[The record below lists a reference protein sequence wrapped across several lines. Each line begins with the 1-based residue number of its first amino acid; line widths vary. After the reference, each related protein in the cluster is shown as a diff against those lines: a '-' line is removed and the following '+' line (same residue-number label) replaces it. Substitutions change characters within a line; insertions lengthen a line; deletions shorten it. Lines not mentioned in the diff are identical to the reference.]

1 MELTVHTDTFSAPEG
16 MISLEYFP
24 VANYVLNMNG
34 FDTIRRL
41 TISNTGACAW
51 GRTEVTLS
59 GDMLLQSSATFD
71 TFGAGEGADL
81 SDKIILTLDHAGLM
95 QITESDGIFFTIK
108 VAVDGTEVFSRK
120 YPLMLTAYDHWMG
133 TRIRPELTAAF
144 VTPNHPLVARLAASA
159 SRKLAASTGDGSLNA
174 YQWGN
179 PNRVRMQVAA
189 IFDAM
194 HDESITY
201 ISAPASFEAAGQRI
215 RTADKVLSDK
225 MATCIDLSLLMA
237 SVMESTGIR
246 PIIIFTSGHCFVG
259 AWLVRDS
266 YFQSVGDD
274 ADFLLKGMADGV
286 NDIVVVESTL
296 ITAPSRPSFED
307 AVTQARAQLADES
320 KFECFVDIARA
331 RVNNVR
337 PIPLRFFDDKLQA
350 TSDGRQTPDD
360 EVAAADEIRLL
371 DRYDLSAYDRDSAAV
386 TKYTVWERKLLD
398 FTLRNS
404 LLNIRTGRRT
414 IPLLSFAIDSL
425 ENYLADGKTFT
436 IREFPL
442 DETPQPGER
451 GIYDSTRYP
460 ALEPLV
466 VEQMSQRRLH
476 SFLSDERLRDS
487 LKYLYRAA
495 RTSLE
500 ENGAS
505 NLYLALGLLR
515 WLDADNSAEA
525 HYAPILLIP
534 VDIVRSSGIN
544 NYAIR
549 ARDEEVSL
557 NITLSELLR
566 QQHDIDLSAL
576 NVLPADES
584 GIDVKRIFAFIREN
598 IRTKKGWNV
607 LDEAMLGIFSFNKFV
622 MWRDIHAN
630 SDRLHGHEIIAS
642 LVDGRLH
649 TTPDDACMTDAKAA
663 DSGMNPAEYAIP
675 IDVDSSQLEAIIASA
690 EGKSYILHGPPG
702 TGKSQTITNIIANA
716 LFQGRRVLFVAEKMA
731 ALEVVQ
737 SRLEKIGLA
746 PFCLELHSNKAS
758 KQHFL
763 SQMARA
769 LDVARTQADVDY
781 AAMASQVFESRRT
794 LLATIEAIHAKGP
807 SRLSLY
813 DCIERA
819 MALPASPTPQLPLFP
834 TLAQAEANAEL
845 IRGAGAVMRVIGTPN
860 NHPFARLPI
869 KYDGANSEIETI
881 RIIRD
886 FLADTSFMDDLL
898 LKYGPDKKAAEI
910 DVFKSIGNFTSFLG
924 SIILDRETGSEER
937 KTIVSA
943 FRKSSGERYLLRK
956 QYGQGAVMR
965 IESGYVSALRNRWT
979 EARRKWFIP
988 RYFATKAIV
997 KELAPIT
1004 FIENFSSKDVPAMIE
1019 NLEKALKA
1027 DNDYI
1032 GLLPGTLLR
1041 YNQFFSLIA
1050 ESSLTLGEIVAE
1062 AEKWLRNEQNL
1073 RRWNLWQNTR
1083 SEIAER
1089 CGEETARMLDSGMSP
1104 DQAAG
1109 AYLRAYYTGTARR
1122 LIDADSRLMFFNGLV
1137 FEDAIEKYR
1146 ALTRRMQQLSK
1157 EALFCRLASKLPSL
1171 TMLAHESSEIGILR
1185 RNIRNGGRGRSIRS
1199 IIDAIPELLP
1209 KLCPCML
1216 MSPISVAQYL
1226 SIDAEKFDIVI
1237 FDEASQ
1243 MPTSE
1248 AVGAIARGKTLIV
1261 VGDPMQM
1268 PPTSF
1273 FSTQAVGEDEA
1284 HIDDMESILD
1294 DCMALSMPSRHLS
1307 WHYRSRHESL
1317 ITFSNRNYYDG
1328 RLTTFPS
1335 TDNLTS
1341 RVVLRRIAGIY
1352 DRSRTRCNRIE
1363 AEAVVEE
1370 VMRRLAHPVL
1380 SRQSIGIVAFSKVQ
1394 QDKIED
1400 MLNAALASRPDL
1412 QDKAYESAEPVF
1424 VKNLENVQGDERD
1437 VILFSVGYG
1446 PDPTGR
1452 MSMNFGPLNIAGGER
1467 RLNVAVSRARFEM
1480 IVFASFDPEQIDL
1493 QRTGARGVEGL
1504 RRFLE
1509 YARDGQNGIAHSSPA
1524 AVAASVLT
1532 VAGHLRSKGY
1542 EVDTN
1547 VGCSDLK
1554 IDIAVRRPGDK
1565 PAYMAGI
1572 IFDGRRYYAT
1582 KTVRDREI
1590 VQPSVL
1596 ESLGWNVLRVW
1607 TLDLYEHPADTLAM
1621 IESRLAECTSV
1632 SPSEAI
1638 PETDNTAGIEAE
1650 NEDDS
1655 AAMKLHNI
1663 ENASTKLQQPAPVN
1677 TRCEPYHAASI
1688 ISPHQTKD
1696 INSLISHGLAD
1707 MLREII
1713 ATEAPITSDLLYK
1726 RIVRAYGLT
1735 RVSPRLQA
1743 TVDTAL
1749 RQINA
1754 ACTPNGDSGRTYWSD
1769 TVRPEG
1775 YDRYRTD
1782 SGRDFAD
1789 VPVVEVENAM
1799 LYVISQ
1805 QISLSTDDLKRLTAY
1820 QLGYTRKGTVIE
1832 TITGMVAER
1841 LKARGAIKIDGEK
1854 ASTV

>member
-1 MELTVHTDTFSAPEG
+1 MDLTVHADTFSAPEG
-16 MISLEYFP
+16 MIALEYFP

-41 TISNTGACAW
+41 TISNTGANAW
-51 GRTEVTLS
+51 TDTKVTLS
-59 GDMLLQSSATFD
+59 GDLLLQSSATFD
-71 TFGAGEGADL
+71 TIGAGDSVDL
-81 SDKIILTLDHAGLM
+81 SDRIRVTLDHTRLM
-95 QITESDGIFFTIK
+95 QLTESDGIFFTITVEIGK
-108 VAVDGTEVFSRK
+108 TEAFSRK
-120 YPLMLTAYDHWMG
+120 YALMLTAYDHWMG

-144 VTPNHPLVARLAASA
+144 VTPNHPLVARIAASA
-159 SRKLAASTGDGSLNA
+159 SQKLAAATGDGSLNA
-174 YQWGN
+174 YHSGD

-189 IFDAM
+189 IFEAIR
-194 HDESITY
+194 DEN
-201 ISAPASFEAAGQRI
+201 ISYVTAPASFEAAGQRI

-237 SVMESTGIR
+237 SVLEAAGIR
-246 PIIIFTSGHCFVG
+246 PIIIFTSGHCFAG

-274 ADFLLKGMADGV
+274 AGFLLKGLADGV
-286 NDIVVVESTL
+286 NDIVAFETTFV
-296 ITAPSRPSFED
+296 TAPAHPSFED
-307 AVTQARAQLADES
+307 AVTQARAQLADENT
-320 KFECFVDIARA
+320 FECFVDIARA

-337 PIPLRFFDDKLQA
+337 PIPLRI
-350 TSDGRQTPDD
+350 SDEKFHTTDTDTHTAGT
-360 EVAAADEIRLL
+360 EVRLL
-371 DRYDLSAYDRDSAAV
+371 DRYDLSAYDRDTSAV

-460 ALEPLV
+460 MLEPLV

-515 WLDADNSAEA
+515 WLDADNSSEA

-544 NYAIR
+544 NYSIR

-566 QQHDIDLSAL
+566 QQHDIDLSAI
-576 NVLPADES
+576 NVLPSDES
-584 GIDVKRIFAFIREN
+584 GVDVKRIFAFIREK

-607 LDEAMLGIFSFNKFV
+607 LDESMLGIFSFNKFV

-630 SDRLHGHEIIAS
+630 SESLHSHEIIAS

-649 TTPDDACMTDAKAA
+649 TAPDDDSVTDAKAA
-663 DSGMNPAEYAIP
+663 DADMNPAEYAIP

-690 EGKSYILHGPPG
+690 ESKSFILHGPPG

-763 SQMARA
+763 SQLARA
-769 LDVARTQADVDY
+769 LDVERTQADVDY
-781 AAMASQVFESRRT
+781 ASMASQVFDSRRD
-794 LLATIEAIHAKGP
+794 LLDTIEALHATQP
-807 SRLSLY
+807 SGLSLY

-819 MALPASPTPQLPLFP
+819 MALSTSQLPTPQLPLLP
-834 TLAQAEANAEL
+834 TPAQAEANAEL
-845 IRGAGAVMRVIGTPN
+845 IRGAGTVMRVIGTPN

-886 FLADTSFMDDLL
+886 FLADSSFMDDLL
-898 LKYGPDKKAAEI
+898 LKYGTDKKAAEI
-910 DVFKSIGNFTSFLG
+910 DVFKSNGNFTSFLG
-924 SIILDRETGSEER
+924 SIILDRDSGSDER
-937 KTIVSA
+937 KKIVAA
-943 FRKSSGERYLLRK
+943 FRKSSGQRFLLRK

-965 IESGYVSALRNRWT
+965 IESGYISSLRSRWT

-1004 FIENFSSKDVPAMIE
+1004 FIENFSCNDVPDLIE
-1019 NLEKALKA
+1019 NLEKALQA
-1027 DNDYI
+1027 DNEYI

-1050 ESSLTLGEIVAE
+1050 GSDITLGEVTAE
-1062 AEKWLRNEQNL
+1062 ADKWLRNEANL
-1073 RRWNLWQNTR
+1073 RRWNMWQHTR
-1083 SEIAER
+1083 TEIVEK
-1089 CGEETARMLDSGMSP
+1089 CGADVARMLDAGMNP
-1104 DQAAG
+1104 DEMAN
-1109 AYLRAYYTGTARR
+1109 AYLRAFYTGSARR
-1122 LIDADSRLMFFNGLV
+1122 IIDADRRLMLFNGLV
-1137 FEDAIEKYR
+1137 FEDIIKKYR
-1146 ALTRRMQQLSK
+1146 SLTRQMQQLSK
-1157 EALFCRLASKLPSL
+1157 EALFFRLASKLPSL

-1216 MSPISVAQYL
+1216 MSPISVAQFL
-1226 SIDAEKFDIVI
+1226 NIDAEKFDIVI

-1294 DCMALSMPSRHLS
+1294 DCMALSMPSRHLT

-1317 ITFSNRNYYDG
+1317 ITFSNQNYYDG

-1335 TDNLTS
+1335 TDNLSS
-1341 RVVLRRIAGIY
+1341 RVVLRRVAGIY
-1352 DRSRTRCNRIE
+1352 DRSRSRCNRVE

-1370 VMRRLAHPVL
+1370 VLRRLAHPSL

-1400 MLNAALASRPDL
+1400 MLNAALASRPGL
-1412 QDKAYESAEPVF
+1412 QEKAYESAEPIF

-1480 IVFASFDPEQIDL
+1480 IVFSSIDPEQIDL
-1493 QRTGARGVEGL
+1493 QRTGARGVAGL

-1509 YARDGQNGIAHSSPA
+1509 YARDGQSGAMLAATSATSAPVK
-1524 AVAASVLT
+1524 AVAEY
-1532 VAGHLRSKGY
+1532 LRQKGY

-1547 VGCSDLK
+1547 VGCSRFK
-1554 IDIAVRRPGDK
+1554 VDIAVRAPGEES
-1565 PAYMAGI
+1565 AYMAGI
-1572 IFDGRRYYAT
+1572 IFDGRRYYET
-1582 KTVRDREI
+1582 KTVRDREV

-1596 ESLGWNVLRVW
+1596 ESLGWTVLRVW

-1621 IESRLAECTSV
+1621 IETHLAECAANPV
-1632 SPSEAI
+1632 Q
-1638 PETDNTAGIEAE
+1638 PEIAAEPEPEIETQ
-1650 NEDDS
+1650 DDYCS
-1655 AAMKLHNI
+1655 MKLHNI
-1663 ENASTKLQQPAPVN
+1663 DSTDSKLKQPEPVN
-1677 TRCEPYHAASI
+1677 TRCEPYPVATF
-1688 ISPHQTKD
+1688 ISPYQTKD

-1726 RIVRAYGLT
+1726 RVVRAYGLT

-1743 TVDTAL
+1743 VVDSTL
-1749 RQINA
+1749 RLTNA
-1754 ACTPNGDSGRTYWSD
+1754 ISTPNGQSGRTYWSD

-1789 VPVVEVENAM
+1789 VPLVEVENAM
-1799 LYVISQ
+1799 LYVIGQ

-1832 TITGMVAER
+1832 TITAAIVEQ
-1841 LKARGAIKIDGEK
+1841 LKARGAIKVDGDK
-1854 ASTV
+1854 ASAV